1 MEAKREKMKQLPE
14 FMMLSGT
21 AAAPSEDAE
30 REELVSIVSRLPIEK
45 VRELLFALMHNQQ

>member
-1 MEAKREKMKQLPE
+1 MKQRPE

-21 AAAPSEDAE
+21 ATAPSEDAE

-45 VRELLFALMHNQQ
+45 VRELLASLEERR